1 MARPSTK
8 KSVKPVTR
16 RTVKEP
22 VKLPTSQAE
31 KLQEIKKQSK
41 TISLEELPEILE
53 VYQVRYLLKIGRP
66 AVYRLLDDQE
76 IPVLKSAT
84 PTKFPRP
91 ESLITFKEAVRRL
104 RRNDWKSADQ
114 R

>member
-31 KLQEIKKQSK
+31 KLQEIKKQAK

-66 AVYRLLDDQE
+66 AVYRLLDDKE
-76 IPVLKSAT
+76 IPCFKIGHTYKIPKAGVVDYIQRSC
-84 PTKFPRP
+84 
-91 ESLITFKEAVRRL
+91 KEAE
-104 RRNDWKSADQ
+104 KK
-114 R
+114 